1 LFFPLPTPAI
11 RVLAS
16 IPMSNVIRVGVRGNK
31 LGVSIGQQ
39 ILDSLSQHLGG
50 ATVEI
55 LEISD
60 PGRRMSSPW
69 PGSALE
75 RSLAQG
81 DVQMVIQNA
90 KDASPAAPGI
100 TIAAVTARFTPF
112 DVLITS
118 DESILDELPEG
129 SALSAHTA
137 LRRAQLLN
145 YRPDFRIVD
154 FAGSLEER
162 IHLLE
167 KGEVDG
173 LIVSASGVEHLGM
186 QDRVSEIFTTEVL
199 VPAPGQGS
207 AVIQVRTADKDF
219 IKMAKHCNDVE
230 ARAEFDAER
239 AFLKALGADSRA
251 PVGALAQGDG
261 ASLRLE
267 GVIAERDGSRLY
279 RDFEIGGIGSAASM
293 GERLAKKL
301 IAEGGHRAL
310 ATADTEQ

>member
-1 LFFPLPTPAI
+1 MPNAAI
-11 RVLAS
+11 R
-16 IPMSNVIRVGVRGNK
+16 IGVRGNR
-31 LGVSIGQQ
+31 LGLSIGQQ
-39 ILDSLSQHLGG
+39 ALDALRPHLGG
-50 ATVEI
+50 ALTEI
-55 LEISD
+55 VPIAD
-60 PGRRMSSPW
+60 PGRRSSSPW
-69 PGSALE
+69 PGGALE
-75 RSLAQG
+75 RALAQG

-100 TIAAVTARFTPF
+100 TIAAVTERFTPF
-112 DVLITS
+112 DVLIAAE
-118 DESILDELPEG
+118 DAILDELPEG
-129 SALSAHTA
+129 AALSAHTA

-162 IHLLE
+162 ILMLE
-167 KGEVDG
+167 RGEVDG
-173 LIVSASGVEHLGM
+173 LIVSASGVEHLGL
-186 QDRVSEIFTTEVL
+186 QDRVTEIFTTEVL
-199 VPAPGQGS
+199 IPAPGQGS
-207 AVIQVRTADKDF
+207 AVIQVRTGEKDL
-219 IKMAKHCNDVE
+219 IKMVKHCNDSE
-230 ARAEFDAER
+230 ARAEFEAER

-279 RDFEIGGIGSAASM
+279 RDFEIGGTGSAAAM